1 MIMKH
6 FKSLVLAS
14 SMVLSAAATAIGA
27 PDPNFYIYLCIGQSN
42 MEGNASIEPQDRI
55 DVPERFKM
63 MATVDFDYPARKQGK
78 WDKAVPPLVRQYTG
92 LTLMDY
98 FGRTMLDNLPENVTV
113 GVVPVAI
120 GGCKIEH
127 LDKDYDPATVAKE
140 AEWFKGFMKAYDN
153 APYTR
158 LVECAR
164 EAQKDGV
171 IKGILLHQGESNTG
185 DPEWPAKVKKVYD
198 DLLADLNL
206 NASDVPLLA
215 GEVVTTEEG
224 GHCGAMNPIIN
235 TLPQT
240 IANSHVISA
249 ANIPQKGDGLHF
261 TAHGYRVLGC
271 RYATKMLNLMGI
283 DKPTINYNE
292 AEPFIPEPKPTKDD
306 YVFDFKHFNP
316 NIKADGAF
324 DETTNTFTA
333 GRYVF
338 GGWQYDTPVDLSGY
352 KYIVAELEEN
362 DSSGVEF
369 KVFDTADY
377 NEVPYMSR
385 FNRGKLIVAELD
397 GMMKNLDSGITPL
410 KTSTIYG
417 VGFMGRG
424 TEPIR
429 IKHVFATNTNPFS
442 AAKGK

>member
-1 MIMKH
+1 MKH
-6 FKSLVLAS
+6 LKSLALAS
-14 SMVLSAAATAIGA
+14 AMMLSTASASMAA

-42 MEGNASIEPQDRI
+42 MEGNAAIEPQDRVN
-55 DVPERFKM
+55 VPERFKM
-63 MATVDFDYPARKQGK
+63 MATADFDNPVRKQGR

-98 FGRTMLDNLPENVTV
+98 FGRTMLDNLPENVTI

-127 LDKDYDPATVAKE
+127 LDKDYDPVTVVNE

-153 APYTR
+153 TPYKR
-158 LVECAR
+158 LIECAK

-185 DPEWPAKVKKVYD
+185 DPQWPAKVNKVYTD
-198 DLLADLNL
+198 ILNDLGL
-206 NASDVPLLA
+206 NAADVPLLA

-224 GHCGAMNPIIN
+224 GHCGAMNPIIDS
-235 TLPQT
+235 LPQT
-240 IANSHVISA
+240 IPNAHVISA
-249 ANIPQKGDGLHF
+249 ANLAQKGDGLHF
-261 TAHGYRVLGC
+261 TAHSYRVLGC

-283 DKPTINYNE
+283 KNPTINYNE
-292 AEPFIPEPKPTKDD
+292 AEPFIPEPKPSEGD
-306 YVFDFKHFNP
+306 YVFDFKLFNP
-316 NIKADGAF
+316 NISENGSF
-324 DETTNTFTA
+324 DESTNTFTV
-333 GRYVF
+333 GRYIF

-362 DSSGVEF
+362 DSNGVEF
-369 KVFDTADY
+369 KVFDTANYSD
-377 NEVPYMSR
+377 VPYSAR
-385 FNRGKLIVAELD
+385 FNRGKLIVAELK

-410 KTSTIYG
+410 NTSSIYG

-424 TEPIR
+424 AAPIR
-429 IKHVFATNTNPFS
+429 IKHVFATNTDPFNT
-442 AAKGK
+442 AKIK